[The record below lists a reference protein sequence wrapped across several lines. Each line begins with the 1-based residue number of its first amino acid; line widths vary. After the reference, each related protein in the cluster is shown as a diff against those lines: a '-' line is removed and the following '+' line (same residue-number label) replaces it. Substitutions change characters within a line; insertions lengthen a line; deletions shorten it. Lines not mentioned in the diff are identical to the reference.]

1 MENGHLVTNAG
12 AMEELVGDVPVA
24 EAMDSNRDNHGP
36 DAQPI
41 GPPDPAR

>member
-1 MENGHLVTNAG
+1 MKNGHLVTNAG

-24 EAMDSNRDNHGP
+24 EAMDSNRNSRGP

-41 GPPDPAR
+41 GLPDAAR